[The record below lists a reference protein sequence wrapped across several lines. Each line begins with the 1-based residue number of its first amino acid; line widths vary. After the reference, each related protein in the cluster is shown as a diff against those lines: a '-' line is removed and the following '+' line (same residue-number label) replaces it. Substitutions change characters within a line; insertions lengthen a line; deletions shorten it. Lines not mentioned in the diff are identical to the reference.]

1 MPKNF
6 KTIPITFDLVKCK
19 NRLEEIDVW
28 IPFLEK
34 EITEYQKRIEELK
47 EERKEIEY
55 EEGIKE

>member
-6 KTIPITFDLVKCK
+6 KTIPITFDLARCK
-19 NRLEEIDVW
+19 SRLEEIDVW

-34 EITEYQKRIEELK
+34 EITAYQKRIGELK

-55 EEGIKE
+55 EEGND